1 MPMKLNTT
9 SGSIT
14 ISGEDGSGNANV
26 TVRRAGIAGSGPNA
40 DITSL
45 TGLTTAL
52 SLAQGGTGATTAQG
66 ALDNLGAV
74 DIGLVIALGG

>member
-1 MPMKLNTT
+1 MPMKMNTT
-9 SGSIT
+9 NGSIT
-14 ISGEDGSGNANV
+14 ISGEDGVGNANV
-26 TVRRAGIAGSGPNA
+26 TVLRAGIAGSGPNA